1 MNLTP
6 RKPLISIIVISY
18 RMARELPRTLFSL
31 TPQKQLGVS
40 SEDYEVIVVDNGT
53 PDFDPQS
60 VCADSSNFQAWQVTD
75 GGVSPCKAINTGLSM
90 AKAPIMA
97 VMIDGARI
105 CSPGLV
111 WHSLKAQALD
121 SKAVTGTMGMHIG
134 PNLQMR
140 SVLDGYNQA
149 TEDDLLES
157 VRWSEDPYRLFQIAV
172 PAGSCLDGLF
182 LPFAESNSICM
193 HATMWDKIGGFDEG
207 FKTPG
212 GGYANLDAWKRAIE
226 TEGAVPVHLLSE
238 ATFHQVHG
246 GIATNSSASPTV
258 PFREEYKRLRGAEF
272 SVPEYTPL
280 MFGRPD
286 YRSRRILLEGIEK
299 QASSKRNGHLPIAIS
314 PETLPPGS
322 MPPGAA

>member
-31 TPQKQLGVS
+31 TPKKQLGVS
-40 SEDYEVIVVDNGT
+40 AEDYEVVVVDNGT
-53 PDFDPQS
+53 PDFDRQS
-60 VCADSSNFQAWQVTD
+60 VCAVSPNFRACQVSD

-121 SKAVTGTMGMHIG
+121 SKAVTGTMGMHLG
-134 PNLQMR
+134 PDLQMR
-140 SVLDGYNQA
+140 SVPNGYNQA
-149 TEDDLLES
+149 TEDELLES
-157 VRWSEDPYRLFQIAV
+157 VKWREDPYRLFQIAV
-172 PAGSCLDGLF
+172 PAGSCLDGPF

-193 HATMWDKIGGFDEG
+193 HAAMWDELGGFDEG
-207 FKTPG
+207 FTTPG
-212 GGYANLDAWKRAIE
+212 GGYANLDTWKRAIE
-226 TEGAVPVHLLSE
+226 SEGAVPIHLLSE

-246 GIATNSSASPTV
+246 GIATNSPSP
-258 PFREEYKRLRGAEF
+258 PAEAFREEYRKLRSKAF
-272 SVPEYTPL
+272 SVPDYTP
-280 MFGRPD
+280 MIFGKIRTG
-286 YRSRRILLEGIEK
+286 SEKLLIDGLK
-299 QASSKRNGHLPIAIS
+299 LRASKLAS
-314 PETLPPGS
+314 
-322 MPPGAA
+322 